1 MTLDL
6 TLLAIMTVTWS
17 VTMSYKFH
25 NEHDCDWDYEID
37 FDCNYDYEC
46 DWMCHYPWLINVSG
60 GDFACD
66 FISRFEFY
74 CEFYCVNFIVTS
86 YESVTDLYIDSDS
99 DCDYDYYYLT
109 DSNYY
114 YDLFCIC
121 M

>member
-6 TLLAIMTVTWS
+6 TLLAIMTVTCS
-17 VTMSYKFH
+17 VAMSYKFH
-25 NEHDCDWDYEID
+25 NKHDCDWDYDI
-37 FDCNYDYEC
+37 DCNYDYEC

-99 DCDYDYYYLT
+99 DCDYDYYYVT